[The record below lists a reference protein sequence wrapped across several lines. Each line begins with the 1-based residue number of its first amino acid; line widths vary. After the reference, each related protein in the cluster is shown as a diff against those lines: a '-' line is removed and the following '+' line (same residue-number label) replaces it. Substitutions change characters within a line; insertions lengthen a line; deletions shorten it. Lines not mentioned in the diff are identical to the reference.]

1 MKKQLFLLQV
11 LCFITILVNAQNIGI
26 NGTGATPN
34 ASSILDLNT
43 GNTFTSP
50 NGKGFLP
57 PRLALTGIYDLV
69 TVTGPA
75 TSLLVYNTASAG
87 SGSLAVTPGYYYF
100 DGTKWVAFSGN
111 GSNNWAL
118 LGNAGTVDGTNFI
131 GTTDNIPFNIRIN
144 NQKAG
149 RIDHLLG
156 NSFFWLSKW

>member
-1 MKKQLFLLQV
+1 MKAKLLYTLVTLFFVQIV
-11 LCFITILVNAQNIGI
+11 YSQNIGI

-57 PRLALTGIYDLV
+57 PKLALTGITDLV
-69 TVTGPA
+69 TVTSPA
-75 TSLLVYNTASAG
+75 TSLLVYNTATAG

-100 DGTKWVAFSGN
+100 DGTKWVAFTGN
-111 GSNNWAL
+111 GSNDWSI

-131 GTTDNIPFNIRIN
+131 GTTDNIPLNIRVN
-144 NQKAG
+144 NQKSG
-149 RIDHLLG
+149 RIDNVLG
-156 NSFFWLSKW
+156 NAFFGYQS